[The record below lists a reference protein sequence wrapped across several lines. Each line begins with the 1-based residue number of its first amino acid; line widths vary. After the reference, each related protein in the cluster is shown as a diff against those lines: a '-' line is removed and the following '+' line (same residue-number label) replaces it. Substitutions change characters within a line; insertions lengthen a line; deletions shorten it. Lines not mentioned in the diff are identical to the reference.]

1 MGETLTVDPPMIIT
15 MQMLLD
21 AQEAYHALLTGSA
34 VAEFVDQNGEKI
46 RYTAAKRTD
55 LWAYIEWLKGQLGL
69 AVAPSG
75 PMRVWM

>member
-55 LWAYIEWLKGQLGL
+55 LLAYIEWLKGQLGL

>member
-1 MGETLTVDPPMIIT
+1 MIIT

-21 AQEAYHALLTGSA
+21 AQQAYHDLMTGA
-34 VAEFVDQNGEKI
+34 AIVEVRDQNAETI
-46 RYTAAKRTD
+46 RYSKTNKND
-55 LWAYIEWLKGQLGL
+55 LFAYIEWLKGQLGL

>member
-1 MGETLTVDPPMIIT
+1 MIIT

-21 AQEAYHALLTGSA
+21 AQQAYHDLMTGTA
-34 VAEFVDQNGEKI
+34 IVEVRDQNAETVKYS
-46 RYTAAKRTD
+46 RANKND
-55 LWAYIEWLKGQLGL
+55 LLAYIEWLKGQLGL

>member
-1 MGETLTVDPPMIIT
+1 MIIT

-34 VAEFVDQNGEKI
+34 VAEFRDQNGETVKYS
-46 RYTAAKRTD
+46 RANKND
-55 LWAYIEWLKGQLGL
+55 LFAYIEWLKGQLGL

>member
-1 MGETLTVDPPMIIT
+1 MPVTL
-15 MQMLLD
+15 QMLID

-34 VAEFVDQNGEKI
+34 VAELVDQNGEKT

-55 LWAYIEWLKGQLGL
+55 LWAYIEWLKGQLGMT
-69 AVAPSG
+69 VAPSG